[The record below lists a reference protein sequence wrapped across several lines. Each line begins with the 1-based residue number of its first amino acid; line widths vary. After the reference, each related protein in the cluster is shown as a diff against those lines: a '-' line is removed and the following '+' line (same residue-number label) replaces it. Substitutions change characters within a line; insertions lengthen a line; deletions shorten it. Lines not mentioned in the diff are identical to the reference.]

1 MSERI
6 NNLTLMMEN
15 VLESVL
21 EGSDQNTGELHFSDE
36 ARSLISDFAEKCR
49 ATDLFKESEL
59 TGRNFTNGMTA
70 TEIWDH
76 MNEKIIDAPT
86 QFHMLCAGVLL
97 IPFADDALKRES
109 E

>member
-1 MSERI
+1 MSEKI
-6 NNLTLMMEN
+6 NNLTFMMEN

-21 EGSDQNTGELHFSDE
+21 EGSDQNTGELNFSDE
-36 ARSLISDFAEKCR
+36 ARSLISEFAEKCR
-49 ATDLFKESEL
+49 ATDLFKENEL

-70 TEIWDH
+70 EEIWNH
-76 MNEKIIDAPT
+76 MGQKIIDAPT
-86 QFHMLCAGVLL
+86 GFHMLSAGVLL